1 MSEFKFPTEVIDLPS
16 KGLIYPESSPLSSGT
31 IELKYMSA
39 KEEDI
44 LTNQN
49 FIQKGIV
56 IDKLLQSMIVDKKID
71 YNELI
76 LGDKNAILVAAR
88 ILGYGA
94 EYEVEITDKY
104 GKKIPTKINLSQLE
118 NKSIKEELFTK
129 GKNLFDFILPQSKVN
144 VTFKLLNH
152 KDEMEIEKEIQGL
165 KKAFPNESF
174 DITTRLKHQII
185 SINGDSSAE
194 KVRYFVDNMLLT
206 DSRALRKY
214 IAEIMPDLDMTFSY
228 EDSKGDIV
236 EGVSIPMN
244 INFLWPD
251 ASL

>member
-16 KGLIYPESSPLSSGT
+16 KGLVYPETSPLSSGT

-49 FIQKGIV
+49 FIEKGIV
-56 IDKLLQSMIVDKKID
+56 IDKLLQSMIVSKID

-88 ILGYGA
+88 ILGYGSD
-94 EYEVEITDKY
+94 YQVQINDKY
-104 GKKIPTKINLSQLE
+104 GKSLEANIDLSKLE
-118 NKSIKEELFTK
+118 NKPLDESLFEK
-129 GKNLFDFILPQSKVN
+129 GKNSFDFILPQSKVT
-144 VTFKLLNH
+144 VTFKLLTHN
-152 KDEMEIEKEIQGL
+152 DEDAIEKEIKGL
-165 KKAFPNESF
+165 KKAFPTESF
-174 DITTRLKHQII
+174 DITTRLKHTITA
-185 SINGDSSAE
+185 INGDSSDE
-194 KVRYFVDNMLLT
+194 KIRYFVDNMMLR

-214 IAEIMPDLDMTFSY
+214 IIDISPDLDMNFSY
-228 EDSKGDIV
+228 EDSKGDVV

-251 ASL
+251 AEL

>member
-31 IELKYMSA
+31 VELKYMSA

-49 FIQKGIV
+49 FIEKGIV
-56 IDKLLQSMIVDKKID
+56 IDKLLQSMIVSKID

-76 LGDKNAILVAAR
+76 SGDKNAILVAAR

-104 GKKIPTKINLSQLE
+104 GKKIPVKINLSQLE
-118 NKSIKEELFTK
+118 NKKFNESLFIK
-129 GKNLFDFILPQSKVN
+129 GKNEFDFILPQSKVN
-144 VTFKLLNH
+144 ITFKILNS
-152 KDEMEIEKEIQGL
+152 KDEAIIDAELKGL

-214 IAEIMPDLDMTFSY
+214 INEITPDLDMKFSY

-251 ASL
+251 AGL

>member
-1 MSEFKFPTEVIDLPS
+1 
-16 KGLIYPESSPLSSGT
+16 
-31 IELKYMSA
+31 MSA

-129 GKNLFDFILPQSKVN
+129 GKNSFDFILPQSKVN

>member
-1 MSEFKFPTEVIDLPS
+1 MSEFRFPTEVIDLPS
-16 KGLIYPESSPLSSGT
+16 KGLIYPESSLLSSGT
-31 IELKYMSA
+31 VELKYMSA

-44 LTNQN
+44 LTNAN
-49 FIQKGIV
+49 FIEKGIV
-56 IDKLLQSMIVDKKID
+56 IDKLLQSMIVSKID

-76 LGDKNAILVAAR
+76 SGDKNAILVAAR

-104 GKKIPTKINLSQLE
+104 GKKIPVKINLSQLE
-118 NKSIKEELFTK
+118 NKKFNESLFIK
-129 GKNLFDFILPQSKVN
+129 GKNEFDFILPQSKVN
-144 VTFKLLNH
+144 ITFKILNS
-152 KDEMEIEKEIQGL
+152 KDEAIIDAELKGL

-214 IAEIMPDLDMTFSY
+214 INEITPDLDMKFSY

-251 ASL
+251 ANI

>member
-1 MSEFKFPTEVIDLPS
+1 MSEFRFPTEVIDLPS

-31 IELKYMSA
+31 VELKYMSA

-44 LTNQN
+44 LTNAN
-49 FIQKGIV
+49 FIEKGIV
-56 IDKLLQSMIVDKKID
+56 IDKLLQSMIVSKID

-76 LGDKNAILVAAR
+76 SGDKNAILVAAR

-104 GKKIPTKINLSQLE
+104 GKKIPVKINLSQLE
-118 NKSIKEELFTK
+118 NKKFNESLFIK
-129 GKNLFDFILPQSKVN
+129 GKNEFDFILPQSKVN
-144 VTFKLLNH
+144 ITFKILNS
-152 KDEMEIEKEIQGL
+152 KDEAIIDAELKGL

-214 IAEIMPDLDMTFSY
+214 INEITPDLDMKFSY

-251 ASL
+251 ANI

>member
-16 KGLIYPESSPLSSGT
+16 KGLIYPESSPLSSGA

-49 FIQKGIV
+49 FIEKGIV
-56 IDKLLQSMIVDKKID
+56 IDKLLQSMIVSKID
-71 YNELI
+71 YNELF

-94 EYEVEITDKY
+94 EYNVEITDKY
-104 GKKIPTKINLSQLE
+104 GKKIPVKINLSSLE
-118 NKSIKEELFTK
+118 NKKINESLFTK
-129 GKNLFDFILPQSKVN
+129 GKNEFDFILPQSKVTI
-144 VTFKLLNH
+144 TFKFLTH
-152 KDEMEIEKEIQGL
+152 GDENKIEQEIKGL

-174 DITTRLKHQII
+174 DITTRLKHQIVA
-185 SINGDSSAE
+185 INGDSRDESI
-194 KVRYFVDNMLLT
+194 RYFVDNMLLT
-206 DSRALRKY
+206 DSRVLRKY
-214 IAEIMPDLDMTFSY
+214 INEITPDLDMKFSY

-251 ASL
+251 ANI

>member
-129 GKNLFDFILPQSKVN
+129 GKNSFDFILPQSKVN

-185 SINGDSSAE
+185 SINGDSSVE

>member
-1 MSEFKFPTEVIDLPS
+1 MSEFRFPTEIIDLPS
-16 KGLIYPESSPLSSGT
+16 KGLVYPESSPLSSGT

-44 LTNQN
+44 LTNSN
-49 FIQKGIV
+49 FIEKGIV
-56 IDKLLQSMIVDKKID
+56 IDKLLQSMIVTKCD

-94 EYEVEITDKY
+94 EYNVEVKDKY
-104 GKKIPTKINLSQLE
+104 GKQIPVKIDLSNLKNKEINES
-118 NKSIKEELFTK
+118 LFIK
-129 GKNLFDFILPQSKVN
+129 GKNEFNFLLPQSKVT
-144 VTFKLLNH
+144 VTFKLLSSA
-152 KDEMEIEKEIQGL
+152 DESKIEQEIKGL
-165 KKAFPNESF
+165 KKIHPNDSF
-174 DITTRLKHQII
+174 DVTTRLKHTII
-185 SINGDSSAE
+185 AINGDSSVE
-194 KVRYFVDNMLLT
+194 KIRYFVDNMMLQ

-214 IAEIMPDLDMTFSY
+214 INEITPDLDMTFSY
-228 EDSKGDIV
+228 EDSKGDVV

-251 ASL
+251 IQL

>member
-185 SINGDSSAE
+185 SINGDSSVE

>member
-16 KGLIYPESSPLSSGT
+16 KGLIYPETSPLSSGT

-49 FIQKGIV
+49 FIEKGIV
-56 IDKLLQSMIVDKKID
+56 IDKLLQSMIVSKID

-88 ILGYGA
+88 ILGYGSD
-94 EYEVEITDKY
+94 YQVQIKDKY
-104 GKKIPTKINLSQLE
+104 GKELEANIDLSSLE
-118 NKSIKEELFTK
+118 NKPLDESLFEK
-129 GKNLFDFILPQSKVN
+129 GKNAFDFILPQSKVT
-144 VTFKLLNH
+144 VTFKLLTHN
-152 KDEMEIEKEIQGL
+152 DEDAIEKEIKGL

-174 DITTRLKHQII
+174 DITTRLKHTITA
-185 SINGDSSAE
+185 INGDSSDE
-194 KVRYFVDNMLLT
+194 KIRYFVDNMMLR

-214 IAEIMPDLDMTFSY
+214 ITEISPDLDMNFSY
-228 EDSKGDIV
+228 EDSKGDVV
-236 EGVSIPMN
+236 EGVSVPMN

-251 ASL
+251 AEL

>member
-1 MSEFKFPTEVIDLPS
+1 MAEFSFPTEVIDLPS
-16 KGLIYPESSPLSSGT
+16 KGLIYPESSPLSLGT

-56 IDKLLQSMIVDKKID
+56 IDKLLQSMIVDKKVN
-71 YNELI
+71 YNDLI

-94 EYEVEITDKY
+94 EYDVEITDKY
-104 GKKIPTKINLSQLE
+104 GAKVPVKINLSQLE
-118 NKSIKEELFTK
+118 NKPLKEELFTR
-129 GKNLFDFILPQSKVN
+129 GKNEFDFILPQSKVT
-144 VTFKLLNH
+144 VTFKLLTHN
-152 KDEMEIEKEIQGL
+152 DEINIDKEIQGL
-165 KKAFPNESF
+165 KKAFPNDSF

-185 SINGDSSAE
+185 AVNGDNSQD
-194 KVRYFVDNMLLT
+194 KTRYFVDNMLLT
-206 DSRALRKY
+206 DSRALRKHV
-214 IAEIMPDLDMTFSY
+214 AEIMPDLDMTFSY
-228 EDSKGDIV
+228 ENSKGDIV

>member
-16 KGLIYPESSPLSSGT
+16 KGLVYPESSPLSKGT

-49 FIQKGIV
+49 FIEKGIV
-56 IDKLLQSMIVDKKID
+56 IDKLLQSMIITKCD

-94 EYEVEITDKY
+94 EYPVELKDKY
-104 GKKIPTKINLSQLE
+104 GKVASVKINLSELK
-118 NKSIKEELFTK
+118 NKPVDESLFTP
-129 GKNLFDFILPQSKVN
+129 GKNEFNFILPQSKVTI
-144 VTFKLLNH
+144 TFKLLSAN
-152 KDEMEIEKEIQGL
+152 DEAKIDAELKGL

-174 DITTRLKHQII
+174 DITTRLKHTILA
-185 SINGDSSAE
+185 INGDSSAE
-194 KVRYFVDNMLLT
+194 KIRYFVDNMMLQ

-214 IAEIMPDLDMTFSY
+214 INEITPDLDMTFSY
-228 EDSKGDIV
+228 EDSKGDMV

-244 INFLWPD
+244 LNFLWPD
-251 ASL
+251 IQL

>member
-1 MSEFKFPTEVIDLPS
+1 MTEFSFPTEVIDLPS

-56 IDKLLQSMIVDKKID
+56 IDKLLQSMIVDKKVN
-71 YNELI
+71 YNDLI

-94 EYEVEITDKY
+94 EYDVEITDKY
-104 GKKIPTKINLSQLE
+104 GTKVPVKINLSQLE
-118 NKSIKEELFTK
+118 NKPLKEELFTR
-129 GKNLFDFILPQSKVN
+129 GKNEFDFILPQSKVT
-144 VTFKLLNH
+144 VTFKLLTH
-152 KDEMEIEKEIQGL
+152 SDEVNIDREIQGL
-165 KKAFPNESF
+165 KKAFPNDSF
-174 DITTRLKHQII
+174 DITTRLKHQIMAV
-185 SINGDSSAE
+185 NGDTSQE
-194 KVRYFVDNMLLT
+194 KTRYFVDNMLLT
-206 DSRALRKY
+206 DSRALRKHV
-214 IAEIMPDLDMTFSY
+214 AEIMPDLDMNFSY
-228 EDSKGDIV
+228 ENSKGDIV

>member
-1 MSEFKFPTEVIDLPS
+1 
-16 KGLIYPESSPLSSGT
+16 
-31 IELKYMSA
+31 MSA

-49 FIQKGIV
+49 FIEKGIV
-56 IDKLLQSMIVDKKID
+56 IDKLLQAMIISKVD
-71 YNELI
+71 YNELVV
-76 LGDKNAILVAAR
+76 GDKNAILVAAR

-94 EYEVEITDKY
+94 DYPIEITDKH
-104 GKKIPTKINLSQLE
+104 GKKIPVKINLSKLE
-118 NKSIKEELFTK
+118 NKPLDESLFEL
-129 GKNLFDFILPQSKVN
+129 GKNSFNFILPQSKVTA
-144 VTFKLLNH
+144 TFKLLSH
-152 KDEMEIEKEIQGL
+152 KDELEMTKELQGL
-165 KKAFPNESF
+165 KKAFPNDSF
-174 DITTRLKHQII
+174 EVTTRLKYQII
-185 SINGDSSAE
+185 AINGDSSAE

-214 IAEIMPDLDMTFSY
+214 INEITPDLDMTFSY

-251 ASL
+251 AGL

>member
-1 MSEFKFPTEVIDLPS
+1 
-16 KGLIYPESSPLSSGT
+16 
-31 IELKYMSA
+31 MSA

-56 IDKLLQSMIVDKKID
+56 IDKLLQSMIVDKKVN
-71 YNELI
+71 YNDLI

-94 EYEVEITDKY
+94 EYDVEITDKY
-104 GKKIPTKINLSQLE
+104 GAKVPVKINLSQLE
-118 NKSIKEELFTK
+118 NKPLKEELFTR
-129 GKNLFDFILPQSKVN
+129 GKNEFDFILPQSKVT
-144 VTFKLLNH
+144 VTFKLLTH
-152 KDEMEIEKEIQGL
+152 SDEVNIDREIQGL
-165 KKAFPNESF
+165 KKAFPNDSF
-174 DITTRLKHQII
+174 DITTRLKHQIMAV
-185 SINGDSSAE
+185 NGDTSQE
-194 KVRYFVDNMLLT
+194 KTRYFVDNMLLT
-206 DSRALRKY
+206 DSRALRKHV
-214 IAEIMPDLDMTFSY
+214 AEIMPDLDMTFSY
-228 EDSKGDIV
+228 ENSKGDIV

>member
-1 MSEFKFPTEVIDLPS
+1 MAEFTFPTEVIDLPS

-49 FIQKGIV
+49 FIEKGIV

-76 LGDKNAILVAAR
+76 SGDKNAILFAAR

-94 EYEVEITDKY
+94 EYPIEVTDKY
-104 GKKIPTKINLSQLE
+104 GKKIAVTINLSELK
-118 NKSIKEELFTK
+118 NKEINELLFIK
-129 GKNLFDFILPQSKVN
+129 GKNEFDFLLPSSKVT
-144 VTFKLLNH
+144 VTFKLLTSA
-152 KDEMEIEKEIQGL
+152 DENKIDSELKGL
-165 KKAFPNESF
+165 KKAFPNDSF
-174 DITTRLKHQII
+174 EVTTRLKHQILAV
-185 SINGDSSAE
+185 NGDTSQD
-194 KVRYFVDNMLLT
+194 KTRYFVDNMLLT

-214 IAEIMPDLDMTFSY
+214 IKEITPDLQMIFSY

-251 ASL
+251 ASV

>member
-1 MSEFKFPTEVIDLPS
+1 MAEFSFPTEVIDLPS

-44 LTNQN
+44 LTNAN
-49 FIQKGIV
+49 FIEKGIV

-76 LGDKNAILVAAR
+76 SGDKNAILFAAR
-88 ILGYGA
+88 ILGYGS
-94 EYEVEITDKY
+94 EYPIEITDKY
-104 GKKIPTKINLSQLE
+104 GKKIPVTIDLSSLK
-118 NKSIKEELFTK
+118 NKEIDKSLFVE
-129 GKNLFDFILPQSKVN
+129 GKNEFDFILPQSKVT
-144 VTFKLLNH
+144 VTFKLLNS
-152 KDEMEIEKEIQGL
+152 KDEATIDAELKGL
-165 KKAFPNESF
+165 KKAFPNDSF
-174 DITTRLKHQII
+174 DITTRLKHQIVA
-185 SINGDSSAE
+185 INGDSSAE

-214 IAEIMPDLDMTFSY
+214 INEITPDLELTFSY
-228 EDSKGDIV
+228 EDSKGDVV

-244 INFLWPD
+244 INFLYPD
-251 ASL
+251 ARL